1 MEKALT
7 AALAGT
13 MVLTTAALA
22 HQGVQNAAVKAR
34 MDGMSAIG
42 ANMKTL
48 GAMAKGQVAFDAGQA
63 KEAAAAVAQEAARI
77 PSLFEVQETD
87 PKSEAL
93 PVIWSEFDRFT
104 AIADDLEA
112 AAIVAASALN
122 GPEDLGPALKAIG
135 GQCSACHKAYRE

>member
-77 PSLFEVQETD
+77 PSLFEAQETD

-112 AAIVAASALN
+112 AATVAASALN

>member
-1 MEKALT
+1 MKKALT
-7 AALAGT
+7 AALAGA
-13 MVLTTAALA
+13 MVLATAALA

-63 KEAAAAVAQEAARI
+63 REAAAAVAEEAARI
-77 PSLFEVQETD
+77 PSLFEAQEAD

-93 PVIWSEFDRFT
+93 PLIWTEFDRFT
-104 AIADDLEA
+104 AIAHDLEA
-112 AAIVAASALN
+112 AATAAASALN
-122 GPEDLGPALKAIG
+122 EPEDLGPALKAIG

>member
-1 MEKALT
+1 MKKALT
-7 AALAGT
+7 AALAGA
-13 MVLTTAALA
+13 MVLATAALA
-22 HQGVQNAAVKAR
+22 HQGVQNVAVMAR

-48 GAMAKGQVAFDAGQA
+48 GAMAKGQIAFDAGQA
-63 KEAAAAVAQEAARI
+63 NEAVAEEAARI
-77 PSLFEVQETD
+77 PSLFEAQETD

-93 PVIWSEFDRFT
+93 PVIWSEFDRFI

-112 AAIVAASALN
+112 AATAAAGALN

>member
-7 AALAGT
+7 AALAGA

-22 HQGVQNAAVKAR
+22 HQGVQNAAVQAR

-77 PSLFEVQETD
+77 PSLFEAQETD

-112 AAIVAASALN
+112 AATAAAGALN